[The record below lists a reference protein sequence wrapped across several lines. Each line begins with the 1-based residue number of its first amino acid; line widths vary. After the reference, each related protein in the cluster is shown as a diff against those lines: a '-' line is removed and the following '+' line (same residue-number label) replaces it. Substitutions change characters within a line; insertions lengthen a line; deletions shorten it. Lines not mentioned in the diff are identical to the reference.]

1 MHAWLEGERI
11 GMEWGRERARKGVG
25 EGEGR
30 AEGRGRARR
39 KSREGGSKHLTYPS
53 DLPLR
58 G

>member
-1 MHAWLEGERI
+1 MRSSREEGLEWSGVEGEQ
-11 GMEWGRERARKGVG
+11 GRGSER
-25 EGEGR
+25 GR